1 MNRFCSL
8 VSGLVFGLGLTI
20 SGMTNP
26 EKVINFLNITR
37 SWDPSLAF
45 VMIGAIAV
53 SAPFFSLVK
62 HNKKPWFAETFSWP
76 TLTEID
82 SKLVVGSLLF
92 GIGWGLIGL
101 CPGPAIASISF
112 LQHSS
117 LAFILAMLAG
127 FALVRAYY
135 LLQQ

>member
-8 VSGLVFGLGLTI
+8 FSGLIFGLGLTI

-26 EKVINFLNITR
+26 EKVINFLNVAR

-45 VMIGAIAV
+45 VMIGAILV
-53 SAPFFSLVK
+53 SAPFFYLVK
-62 HNKKPWFAETFSWP
+62 NKNKPLFAESFSWP
-76 TLTEID
+76 TLKEID
-82 SKLVVGSLLF
+82 SKLIIGSLLF

-112 LQHSS
+112 MNASS
-117 LAFILAMLAG
+117 FTFILAMLAG
-127 FALVRAYY
+127 FSLVRAYN
-135 LLQQ
+135 LLK

>member
-8 VSGLVFGLGLTI
+8 ISGLVFGLGLTI

-26 EKVINFLNITR
+26 EKVINFLNVTR

-45 VMIGAIAV
+45 VMIGAILA
-53 SAPFFSLVK
+53 SAPFFYLIK
-62 HNKKPWFAETFSWP
+62 NKNKPWFADKFSWP
-76 TLTEID
+76 TLKEID
-82 SKLVVGSLLF
+82 SKLIVGSLLF

-112 LQHSS
+112 MNASS
-117 LAFILAMLAG
+117 FTFILAMLAG
-127 FALVRAYY
+127 FSLVRAYN
-135 LLQQ
+135 LLK